1 VGRSRSERTATTA
14 QEALSSVRE
23 SVRLLIDGP
32 QSNRPVAEDAAAG
45 DETAPD
51 ATRSQPELDLI
62 CSQLAAGS
70 TASASTRARQLLV
83 SNATVRPSVHAVA
96 LSALALAAWDRGIAA
111 DAVDLA
117 LAGTSIEWDR
127 DDGAWPVVAA
137 LSLGGIAVAV
147 CDERFALEAVEK
159 ALAASRAAENSS
171 MEQIARL
178 FRAHLGLRTGAV
190 SEAYRDAREA
200 VEHLRRQEAHHFV
213 SMARA
218 YQVNVLVRI
227 GQIREAERALS
238 RCRQYRRQRTGPF
251 HWAARAW
258 AEVKVADAVYGP
270 ERAATRLAQ
279 YGRNPML
286 NRILLYE
293 PSAAAFWIR
302 CALRTDDWHTAVAV
316 AKASERLSALSPHL
330 LDVTAGALH
339 ARGILL
345 RDVAL
350 LADAA
355 RTYSSAWDRASA
367 LEDASVVATSGPDR
381 RKHLLSAVEGYGRM
395 SARRDSARANKF
407 LQDLTPGSSSQA
419 REEKGWESL
428 TPTEVRIAMLA
439 ASGLTNAQIGASVY
453 LSRFTV
459 DFHLRQIFKKLG
471 ISSRAD
477 LVSPALREDLFPQ
490 LRRPVSV
497 AHGRNQRGRG

>member
-1 VGRSRSERTATTA
+1 VSRSRSERTATTD
-14 QEALSSVRE
+14 QEALTSVRE
-23 SVRLLIDGP
+23 SVRLLIEGRA
-32 QSNRPVAEDAAAG
+32 SER
-45 DETAPD
+45 APGGD
-51 ATRSQPELDLI
+51 ATEGVEPGSDSSRSQPELDLI

-70 TASASTRARQLLV
+70 TASAAARARQLLLG
-83 SNATVRPSVHAVA
+83 NETVQPPVQAVA
-96 LSALALAAWDRGIAA
+96 LSALALAAWDRGVAE
-111 DAVDLA
+111 DALDLA
-117 LAGTSIEWDR
+117 LAGTSAAWDR

-137 LSLGGIAVAV
+137 LSLAGIAVSV

-159 ALAASRAAENSS
+159 ALAATRAAGNENL
-171 MEQIARL
+171 EQIARL

-190 SEAYRDAREA
+190 SEAYRDTREA
-200 VEHLRRQEAHHFV
+200 VEHIRRQEAHHFV

-258 AEVKVADAVYGP
+258 AEVKVADALYGP

-279 YGRNPML
+279 YSKNPML
-286 NRILLYE
+286 NRILLHE

-302 CALRTDDWHTAVAV
+302 CALRTGDWHTAVAV
-316 AKASERLSALSPHL
+316 AKASERLSSMSPHL
-330 LDVTAGALH
+330 LEVTAGALH

-345 RDVAL
+345 RDVSL
-350 LADAA
+350 LVDAA

-367 LEDASVVATSGPDR
+367 LEDASVVATSAPDR
-381 RKHLLSAVEGYGRM
+381 RKHLLSALDGYGRM
-395 SARRDSARANKF
+395 SARRDSARASTS
-407 LQDLTPGSSSQA
+407 LQELAPGSSSHV

-477 LVSPALREDLFPQ
+477 LVSPAIREDLFPQ
-490 LRRPVSV
+490 LRRPVS
-497 AHGRNQRGRG
+497 ATHHRNQRG